1 MNMSIREAYMAR
13 SDVVFVP
20 ASASGIVLPRQHF
33 LSELKRRGFA
43 FRRWNFRV

>member
-1 MNMSIREAYMAR
+1 MNMSIREAR
-13 SDVVFVP
+13 VTSSDFVFE
-20 ASASGIVLPRQHF
+20 SATAPEILIPREPL